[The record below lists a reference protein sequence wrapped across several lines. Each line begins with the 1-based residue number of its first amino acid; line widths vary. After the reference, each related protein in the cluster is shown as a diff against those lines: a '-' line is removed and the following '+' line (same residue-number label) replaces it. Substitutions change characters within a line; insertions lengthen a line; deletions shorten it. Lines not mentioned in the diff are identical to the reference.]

1 MSYAVIFEKN
11 GEIVALRPDEIAD
24 DNIISCEKNAKD
36 TATVYIYPA
45 FEAWGFCEKDLTYA
59 TIIDLDSG
67 TIEMYGRVAEL
78 RDSMD
83 SSGRYR
89 QEVTIGGALDFLDES
104 FVRGLTAYDST
115 LGRVLTAQEI
125 TDLILS
131 AHNAEVGSDTRRQF
145 RRGNVPNVPLVGGSA
160 DWVSALQ
167 ALKTFFVEKMGY
179 ELRVRH
185 EGGVNYIDIAESF
198 GEHKDTAIK
207 IGDNLKEIT
216 AERSAANRLITRLYP
231 LSGRGADGNTTD
243 IRSAIMDNP
252 RIYGADNPT
261 YYGLRYIDNAALVQ
275 QYGVRAAVVRN
286 NDIYNRYPGGHDAAS
301 WHDYQI
307 GLEEAS
313 TQLYD
318 WAVEQAAKLGET
330 PVKITL
336 SASDLSKIGFTDYD
350 SLELGNVYPVIAPK
364 FAIYKDMKITALKR
378 RMAQRQ
384 IVEITIK
391 SGEELA
397 LEAGTLSQQIARAQ
411 ATTAQSIDRES
422 ERTSDILTATI
433 DQTTDGVRIEQINK
447 DDFDA
452 LTDKPDNVMYIVDDD
467 GTRDLYIGDKHISSG
482 GGGGGT
488 IQNAV
493 VLTTEQNS
501 SWAPAHELVPVE
513 FRGNANVFYGQA
525 PARFVCQS
533 QRVLF
538 NTVPDYAEDIST
550 QINWEFFD
558 GHRERLVAD
567 IYAMHINTGWNT
579 STQYLFINPRVLIYD
594 TSGASEV
601 YKGSIIGVANP
612 SSRFE
617 LAQIPLTYSTIKIGI
632 ETQCT
637 EFATYNNVLCTK
649 VQHYL
654 VVMVDGARVWR
665 TAMSSSDYYST
676 TGQDAYRCRPWST
689 DAEREFAIGISQR
702 TEPIYPEDNP

>member
-24 DNIISCEKNAKD
+24 DDLISYEKNTK
-36 TATVYIYPA
+36 TLATVYIYPGS
-45 FEAWGFCEKDLTYA
+45 EAWGFAEKDLTYV
-59 TIIDLDSG
+59 TIIDTD
-67 TIEMYGRVAEL
+67 TNAVEMYGRVAEL

-83 SSGRYR
+83 SGGKLR

-104 FVRGLTAYDST
+104 FVRGLTAYNST
-115 LGRVLTAQEI
+115 LGRMRTAQEI
-125 TDLILS
+125 TDLILT

-167 ALKTFFVEKMGY
+167 AFKTFFVEKMGY

-198 GEHKDTAIK
+198 GEAKDTAIM
-207 IGDNLKEIT
+207 IGDNLTEIT
-216 AERSAANRLITRLYP
+216 VERTAADRIITRIYP
-231 LSGRGADGNTTD
+231 ISARNANGESTTVEC
-243 IRSAIMDNP
+243 AIMDNP

-261 YYGLRYIDNAALVQ
+261 YYGKIYVDNAELVQ
-275 QYGVRAAVVRN
+275 KYGVRAAAMRN
-286 NDIYNRYPGGHDAAS
+286 NDLCVKVIPFTDPLSFKTYT
-301 WHDYQI
+301 I
-307 GLEEAS
+307 ELEKTA
-313 TQLYD
+313 TALYD
-318 WAVEQAAKLGET
+318 WAVEQAAKLGDT
-330 PVKITL
+330 PVKISL
-336 SASDLSKIGFTDYD
+336 SASDLAKIGFEGYD

-364 FAIYKDMKITALKR
+364 LNIYKDMKITALKR

-452 LTDKPDNVMYIVDDD
+452 LTDKPDTVMYIVDDD
-467 GTRDLYIGDKHISSG
+467 GNRDLYIGDKHISSE

-493 VLTTEQNS
+493 ILTTEQNTE
-501 SWAPAHELVPVE
+501 WAPAHELAPVE
-513 FRGNANVFYGQA
+513 FRGNANVYYGQA

-538 NTVPDYAEDIST
+538 NTAPTYAEDIST
-550 QINWEFFD
+550 QIDWEFFD

-567 IYAMHINTGWNT
+567 IYAMTIGERG
-579 STQYLFINPRVLIYD
+579 SMLYLWVNPRVLIYD

-601 YKGSIIGVANP
+601 LKGSIIGNTGAYYY
-612 SSRFE
+612 S
-617 LAQIPLTYSTIKIGI
+617 AQVPLTYTSMKVGI
-632 ETQCT
+632 ESQCT
-637 EFATYNNVLCTK
+637 EFATYNDVLCAK
-649 VQHYL
+649 VVHRI
-654 VVMVDGARVWR
+654 VVMVDGSVIWR
-665 TAMSSSDYYST
+665 SDIRNDGDYYST
-676 TGQDAYRCRPWST
+676 NNSNAYRCRPWGST
-689 DAEREFAIGISQR
+689 AEREFAIGISQR
-702 TEPIYPEDNP
+702 TEPSYPEEST